1 MGGALSTMGGGLA
14 PSSQLELGIS
24 QLELGI
30 SQLELDEVDVVV
42 ALHACGAD
50 RIRYYRIR

>member
-1 MGGALSTMGGGLA
+1 MGGGLA

-50 RIRYYRIR
+50 RIR

>member
-1 MGGALSTMGGGLA
+1 MGGGLA
-14 PSSQLELGIS
+14 PSSQLELGISQLELGIS

-50 RIRYYRIR
+50 RIR